1 MKRGDNLNGS
11 EWIITLVDTILH
23 SSTLISKVVNNYH
36 FYYYE
41 YNAFLLRL
49 QDLIIIIITFI
60 INNTMPSC

>member
-23 SSTLISKVVNNYH
+23 SSTPLISKVVNNYH

-41 YNAFLLRL
+41 YNVFLLRF
-49 QDLIIIIITFI
+49 QDLIIITFI
-60 INNTMPSC
+60 IINTMPSC